1 MELAILGSGTC
12 SPNPARMAPG
22 YFLSIGSAR
31 ILIDPGPGAVGR
43 AVALGLDPYEAEAL
57 ALTHNH
63 LDHSADILPF
73 LFSRKNC
80 VRGGYMGDVRIF
92 APRGFGA
99 EFAKLMEVYGRHIVS
114 EKHKIIIEEMG
125 ADEWEGPSFSIRST
139 LVLHSG
145 SAVGYKFSKAGGP
158 SLAYSGDTGYCEE
171 IVELARGADILL
183 IECSY
188 PDGTVA
194 DGHMTPSGV
203 AAVAIQ
209 SGAKHLVITHM
220 QPELDP
226 VEAVRVIRAAGY
238 KGEVTVAEDGMRI
251 RA

>member
-1 MELAILGSGTC
+1 
-12 SPNPARMAPG
+12 MAPG
-22 YFLSIGSAR
+22 YFLSIGSTR
-31 ILIDPGPGAVGR
+31 LLIDPGPGAVGK
-43 AVALGLDPYEAEAL
+43 AVALGLDPYEAEAV

-63 LDHSADILPF
+63 LDHSADLLPF

-80 VRGGYMGDVRIF
+80 RRGGVVGDIRIF
-92 APRGFGA
+92 APRGFGVD
-99 EFAKLMEVYGRHIVS
+99 FAKLMEVYGRLIVS
-114 EKHKIIIEEMG
+114 DNYKIVIEEMG
-125 ADEWEGPSFSIRST
+125 ANEWEEPSFSIRSAP
-139 LVLHSG
+139 VLHSG
-145 SAVGYKFSKAGGP
+145 SAVGYRFSKAGGP

-188 PDGTVA
+188 PDGTVV
-194 DGHMTPSGV
+194 DGHMTPSEV
-203 AAVAIQ
+203 AVVAKE
-209 SGAKHLVITHM
+209 SGAKHLVITHI

-226 VEAVRVIRAAGY
+226 VEAVRIIRASGY

>member
-1 MELAILGSGTC
+1 MELVILGSGTC
-12 SPNPARMAPG
+12 APNPARMAPG
-22 YFLSIGSAR
+22 YFLLIGSAR

-80 VRGGYMGDVRIF
+80 RRGGDMGDIRIF
-92 APRGFGA
+92 APRGFGG
-99 EFAKLMEVYGRHIVS
+99 EFAKLMEVYGRLVVS

-125 ADEWEGPSFSIRST
+125 ADKWEEPSFSIRSAP
-139 LVLHSG
+139 VLHSG
-145 SAVGYKFSKAGGP
+145 SAVGYRFSKAGGP

-188 PDGTVA
+188 PDGTVK
-194 DGHMTPSGV
+194 DGHMTPSDVG
-203 AAVAIQ
+203 AVAKE

-226 VEAVRVIRAAGY
+226 AEAVKAIRASGY
-238 KGEVTVAEDGMRI
+238 KGEATVAEDGMRI

>member
-1 MELAILGSGTC
+1 MELVILGSGTC
-12 SPNPARMAPG
+12 SPNPRRMPPG
-22 YFLSIGSAR
+22 FFLTIGSTR
-31 ILIDPGPGAVGR
+31 LLIDPGPGAVGR
-43 AVALGLDPYEAEAL
+43 AVALGLDPYEAEAV

-80 VRGGYMGDVRIF
+80 RRVATVGDIRIF
-92 APRGFGA
+92 APRGFSG
-99 EFAKLMEVYGRHIVS
+99 EFAKLMEVYGRLIVS
-114 EKHKIIIEEMG
+114 DKHKIIIEEMG
-125 ADEWEGPSFSIRST
+125 ADEWEEPSFSIRSAQ
-139 LVLHSG
+139 VLHSG
-145 SAVGYKFSKAGGP
+145 SAVGYRFSKAGGP

-188 PDGTVA
+188 PDGVA
-194 DGHMTPSGV
+194 TDGHMTPSDV
-203 AAVAIQ
+203 AAVAKE
-209 SGAKHLVITHM
+209 SGAKRVVITHL

-226 VEAVRVIRAAGY
+226 VEAVKVIRASGY
-238 KGEVTVAEDGMRI
+238 RGDVSAAEDGMRI